1 MTDYYKDLQERNI
14 PITAQF
20 LIDIMQTEKNDYSK
34 KALIFYNRY
43 SAYLKENGFEYKSN
57 STKFGLEMKQYP
69 CVKKQNTK
77 TCTMYHINIEEL
89 REYLINNK
97 FYKPVEEEINMFSIN
112 KKSNVKDNNQNTDKV
127 TQLED
132 EIKRIEIVKEDM
144 AEQIKYLQLQLE
156 KYEEEKM
163 HKNHVEIEKKTT
175 KKSRKKQKIKKYHIR
190 HF

>member
-1 MTDYYKDLQERNI
+1 
-14 PITAQF
+14 
-20 LIDIMQTEKNDYSK
+20 
-34 KALIFYNRY
+34 
-43 SAYLKENGFEYKSN
+43 
-57 STKFGLEMKQYP
+57 MKQYP

-77 TCTMYHINIEEL
+77 TCTMYHINIQEL
-89 REYLINNK
+89 CEYLINNK

-163 HKNHVEIEKKTT
+163 HNKPVEIEKKPT
-175 KKSRKKQKIKKYHIR
+175 KKVNKKTENKETFDFVQISDTIFLNNKTGKEYEVVADNDMIDDEP
-190 HF
+190 F